1 MSLSEPAKADAPK
14 PAKPTKKP
22 PAKRRVDYGKIMAL
36 KNAGWSN
43 AKIADEM
50 GMTQGAVATALSA
63 YRKKMRDGKVDATNR
78 ERLPVD

>member
-1 MSLSEPAKADAPK
+1 MDAVAKEDIPTKPDAL
-14 PAKPTKKP
+14 ARPTKKP

-50 GMTQGAVATALSA
+50 GMTQGAVATALST
-63 YRKKMRDGKVDATNR
+63 YRKKMREEKVDATNR
-78 ERLPVD
+78 E